1 MPSLEKLYPGD
12 ALKLTQY
19 PYLKQIIQTGHQ
31 NIRGV
36 IKYKDS
42 LVYANA
48 ALSGFSLPQNDQSN
62 TLFTSY
68 RNGKQVSSFT
78 NGDIAEKSLQLWKNH
93 FSLTSG
99 DIPDGKLFNVEV
111 SSGQTEKP
119 VFLSVDLET
128 PLGFSSFLANSSN
141 HRKVFVPS
149 TFNMSTILKSV
160 KA

>member
-1 MPSLEKLYPGD
+1 
-12 ALKLTQY
+12 
-19 PYLKQIIQTGHQ
+19 
-31 NIRGV
+31 
-36 IKYKDS
+36 
-42 LVYANA
+42 
-48 ALSGFSLPQNDQSN
+48 
-62 TLFTSY
+62 
-68 RNGKQVSSFT
+68 
-78 NGDIAEKSLQLWKNH
+78 
-93 FSLTSG
+93 LTSG
-99 DIPDGKLFNVEV
+99 DITDGKLFNVEV